1 MKKYIIGY
9 FIGAAIGLS
18 VAHWI
23 YGKSID
29 RLEIEKSKCDSVNI
43 HNQKVIYS
51 LQEYIRL
58 DSLTYLEQLYPK
70 K

>member
-1 MKKYIIGY
+1 MNKILLGY
-9 FIGAAIGLS
+9 CIGAVLGISLMS
-18 VAHWI
+18 
-23 YGKSID
+23 YFSSKSID
-29 RLEIEKSKCDSVNI
+29 KKDYQIQQCDSVNV

-58 DSLTYLEQLYPK
+58 DSLTQLEQLYPK